1 MRIFD
6 KLKFDM
12 FFPKSDIKQT
22 IPNIENFMSH
32 IVAIT
37 SDFCV
42 SLHQIAERICLITE
56 QEAEKV

>member
-1 MRIFD
+1 M
-6 KLKFDM
+6 L
-12 FFPKSDIKQT
+12 FPKSDIKQT

-56 QEAEKV
+56 QKAEKV